1 MNSDQ
6 KPKARST
13 VPTLRAFYFIKNIR
27 ALCLQVQLQTMVTKL
42 KIALQMH
49 LMWTHQMTD
58 SPPYFDYFP
67 NLQ

>member
-13 VPTLRAFYFIKNIR
+13 VPTLRAFYFIKNIC
-27 ALCLQVQLQTMVTKL
+27 ALCLQVQLQTMVTKF
-42 KIALQMH
+42 ALQMH

-58 SPPYFDYFP
+58 STPYFDYFS